1 MIRRRPRQHR
11 TNSRRRVRAAVEPLE
26 RREMLAGDL
35 VISELLAIN
44 DGILRDEDGEFSD
57 WVEVHN
63 PTVAAVELDGW
74 HLTDEVDNLTKWE
87 FPDVSLDAGGYLV
100 VFASGKD
107 RRAAGAELHTNF
119 QLSGDGEFLALVE
132 PDGETIAHQFEP
144 EFPRQAEDI
153 SYGLGQEVT
162 TLVAAGAASR
172 TLIPANGDLGESWT
186 ATDFNDNDWIDGPTG
201 VGFEVGEGQGGVI
214 AYANNV
220 GNNGTQAFGGSL
232 GLDFFVSQTISVTKL
247 GVFDSSSDGLNRTIT
262 AQMWRRSGNG
272 GTKLAELVFTSADAG
287 ELVAGDRFKS
297 LPTPLS
303 LSPGDYTIVA

>member
-1 MIRRRPRQHR
+1 
-11 TNSRRRVRAAVEPLE
+11 
-26 RREMLAGDL
+26 MLAGDL

-262 AQMWRRSGNG
+262 AQMW
-272 GTKLAELVFTSADAG
+272 
-287 ELVAGDRFKS
+287 
-297 LPTPLS
+297 
-303 LSPGDYTIVA
+303 